1 MFIRDLIRHLLYRW
15 SSVRPA
21 PRRRHPNL
29 CGHEGKIGVLYSVIA
44 SVFGPNL
51 PLVLHRLSQSN
62 PRNEKLPQAPSN
74 ATAWVEN
81 FHAKPRDAG

>member
-1 MFIRDLIRHLLYRW
+1 MFIRDLIRHLFYRW
-15 SSVRPA
+15 SPVRPA
-21 PRRRHPNL
+21 PRQQHPNL
-29 CGHEGKIGVLYSVIA
+29 RGHERKIGVLYSVIA

-62 PRNEKLPQAPSN
+62 PRTGKLPKATSN

-81 FHAKPRDAG
+81 FHAKPRDAR